1 MSKEQQVV
9 YDVIKNVREGYAT
22 QLSFNGE
29 QYLIVPYGDCEQGF
43 FLYDGVIYRYSC
55 YLCEEVLC
63 KYHGNKIGIQTIC
76 WKDAGPNP
84 RLYNLGGFI
93 PFKNVYG
100 VAIKMGELDG
110 MLHVQEANQE

>member
-1 MSKEQQVV
+1 MSKEQQIV
-9 YDVIKNVREGYAT
+9 YDVIKSVREGNPT
-22 QLSFNGE
+22 KLVFQGE
-29 QYLIVPYGDCEQGF
+29 EYLIVPYEDCQQGF
-43 FLYDGVIYRYSC
+43 FLYENAIVPYNY
-55 YLCEEVLC
+55 YLTEEVLC

-100 VAIKMGELDG
+100 VAIKVRDL
-110 MLHVQEANQE
+110 